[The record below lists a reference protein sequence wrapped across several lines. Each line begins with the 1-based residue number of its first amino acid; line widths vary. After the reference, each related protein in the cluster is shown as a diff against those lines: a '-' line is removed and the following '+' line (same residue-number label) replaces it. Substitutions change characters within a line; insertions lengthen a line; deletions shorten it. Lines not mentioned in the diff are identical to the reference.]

1 MTHISGYKWSSVK
14 PYWPF
19 HWWEQW
25 EYIPLSHRNRPQAAV
40 HKFTVYKLYHGFFAL
55 WLEEGS
61 QKTPPFGLHVCYR
74 SLHLLYAA
82 AGGWTRDPSV
92 IRTAS
97 RPTLNPL
104 QGPRCSTFKSH
115 SQERTR
121 EREREGVKGF
131 WRKRDKVWES
141 DIRRKLMEGE
151 RERERVDKLAKVKS
165 LTSKAVPPDHRLLTS
180 FMGGWINR
188 LVRFKLYCRQN
199 ARHLF
204 YCCFP
209 PFLLRFFF
217 PFSC

>member
-1 MTHISGYKWSSVK
+1 MDNNSYYYWSLTKINNWTQEHHLKVILTRIWFHKNEALHKRLTSAWTFVFLYIFFFMTHISSYKWSSVK

-25 EYIPLSHRNRPQAAV
+25 EYIPLSQRNRPQAAV

-121 EREREGVKGF
+121 ERER
-131 WRKRDKVWES
+131 RS
-141 DIRRKLMEGE
+141 
-151 RERERVDKLAKVKS
+151 ERVLKKK
-165 LTSKAVPPDHRLLTS
+165 R
-180 FMGGWINR
+180 
-188 LVRFKLYCRQN
+188 
-199 ARHLF
+199 
-204 YCCFP
+204 
-209 PFLLRFFF
+209 
-217 PFSC
+217 